1 MSLLMDALKR
11 AEHVKRG
18 ARSESEPP
26 AAASAAAPC
35 VGPSPTERAEFSLA
49 LVEGDLLEPAPERDI
64 SQPPS
69 ADEHRPSA
77 AGAAEA
83 DSASIPASP
92 SPLSASVTAAREDM
106 AQHAAQIFAAS
117 AVQRAAQRRREV
129 LGAFGLAGILTVAV
143 GSYYYY
149 AALAQ
154 RTSYLGLPQPQPAS
168 ATETVAGASGVDAAA
183 ATAGS
188 GGEGLVVPAAAL
200 PAANPSLAA
209 SSVDPAVPAQT
220 PWRKGPP
227 PTAAESIDDRQPAPV
242 DIQALPGEEPLPVA
256 ETADDSAA
264 APAAE
269 ITITRG
275 SQPNG
280 IDLDLQSAYA
290 DFQAGRLAD
299 AERAYRRV
307 LDREPGSRDAHL
319 GLAAIAMRDGRPD
332 AARAH
337 YRAILQRDPK
347 DVVALAALTE
357 LQRGRPADSESRLK
371 LMLTERPDSAE
382 LHFALANLYA
392 EQQRWAYAQQAYF
405 EAQRLA
411 PGQPDYAFNLAVS
424 LEHLGQARLALD
436 HYRRAVALAAEASA
450 QFDIAAA
457 RQRIA
462 ALGADRQP

>member
-11 AEHVKRG
+11 AEYVKRG

-26 AAASAAAPC
+26 AAASVAAPC

-49 LVEGDLLEPAPERDI
+49 LVEGDLLEPAPEHDI

-92 SPLSASVTAAREDM
+92 SRLSASVTAAREDM
-106 AQHAAQIFAAS
+106 AEHAAHLFAAS

-183 ATAGS
+183 ATAIS
-188 GGEGLVVPAAAL
+188 GGEDLVVPAAAL
-200 PAANPSLAA
+200 PAADPSLAA

-220 PWRKGPP
+220 PWREGPA
-227 PTAAESIDDRQPAPV
+227 PTAAESTDDWQPAPV
-242 DIQALPGEEPLPVA
+242 DIRALPGEEPLPVA

-264 APAAE
+264 PAAA

-280 IDLDLQSAYA
+280 LDLDLLSAYA
-290 DFQAGRLAD
+290 DFQSGRLAD
-299 AERAYRRV
+299 AQRTYRRL

-319 GLAAIAMRDGRPD
+319 GLAAIAMRDGRTD

-347 DVVALAALTE
+347 DVGALAALTQLE
-357 LQRGRPADSESRLK
+357 HGRPADSESRLK
-371 LMLTERPDSAE
+371 LMLAERPDSAE

-424 LEHLGQARLALD
+424 LEHLGQRRLALD
-436 HYRRAVALAAEASA
+436 HYRRAVALAAEGNA